1 MAEPHGV
8 SALVAQRA
16 ELAGGIE
23 LTTRKLQGFRAALEH
38 PDATLCLFGPRQRSS
53 SPRWAGQGRL
63 GKAREMTRI
72 CLDTLRRASAPLCK
86 PGHRACIQDRARHG
100 HG

>member
-1 MAEPHGV
+1 MEEPMADPHGV

-38 PDATLCLFGPRQRSS
+38 PDATLCLFGPRQR
-53 SPRWAGQGRL
+53 
-63 GKAREMTRI
+63 
-72 CLDTLRRASAPLCK
+72 
-86 PGHRACIQDRARHG
+86 
-100 HG
+100 